1 MFKLFK
7 NFKKTEWFF
16 VFVSIVFIVGQV
28 WLDLKM
34 PDYMSKITMI
44 IQMPNGSVQE
54 IWVQGGYMLACAL
67 GSLAFSIVVG
77 FCASRIASSFSANI
91 RGEVYDKV
99 SSFSMKEINRFST
112 ASLITR
118 STNDITQV
126 QMFVVMGLQI
136 LIKAPIM
143 AVWAITKIG
152 SKSYEWS
159 FVTFWAVVILLAMI
173 TFVMAFALPR
183 FKKMQKL
190 TDDVNLVARENLTG
204 VRVVRAYNAESFEE
218 KRFENVNQALTH
230 NQLTAMRFMTVI
242 MPGIDFIMQGL
253 TIAIYWVGANLIN
266 NALGNDKFVLFSDML
281 VFSQYA
287 MRVIMSF
294 MMIAMISI
302 MLPRALVS
310 AKRLNEVLDTKNKI
324 VDGEIEKSADDVKG
338 EIEFKDVSF
347 KYHKNGD
354 DVLQG
359 ITFKAHKGE
368 TVAFIGA
375 TGCGK
380 TTLVTLI
387 PRLFDVTGG
396 EVLVDG
402 IN

>member
-7 NFKKTEWFF
+7 NFKKTEWFL

-77 FCASRIASSFSANI
+77 FCASRIASNFSANI

-159 FVTFWAVVILLAMI
+159 FVTFWAVVILLVMI

-266 NALGNDKFVLFSDML
+266 NALGNDKFV
-281 VFSQYA
+281 
-287 MRVIMSF
+287 
-294 MMIAMISI
+294 
-302 MLPRALVS
+302 
-310 AKRLNEVLDTKNKI
+310 
-324 VDGEIEKSADDVKG
+324 
-338 EIEFKDVSF
+338 
-347 KYHKNGD
+347 
-354 DVLQG
+354 
-359 ITFKAHKGE
+359 
-368 TVAFIGA
+368 
-375 TGCGK
+375 
-380 TTLVTLI
+380 
-387 PRLFDVTGG
+387 
-396 EVLVDG
+396 
-402 IN
+402 